1 MLTPLVAC
9 RRKNRDMLYLLDAT
23 DPTTP
28 FPDPENAERDPD
40 GLLAVGGDL
49 TPARLLNAYRRG
61 IFPWFGEHDPILWW
75 SPDPRMVLFPDRL
88 RISRSLAKTLRK
100 NRFRVSFDQAFS
112 RVIRACAGPRGNE
125 PDTWLSA
132 EMIQAYEQLHKRGI
146 AHSAE
151 VWLGDEL
158 VGGLYGIALGR
169 IFFGES
175 MFSRISDASKVA
187 FVQLVK
193 RLQRAGYELI
203 DCQVYTQHLESL
215 GAELI
220 LRSEFQKL
228 VDAGIKHPPLPTEF
242 SVSW

>member
-1 MLTPLVAC
+1 M
-9 RRKNRDMLYLLDAT
+9 LDAT
-23 DPTTP
+23 DPAAP
-28 FPDPENAERDPD
+28 FPDPENAEQDPD
-40 GLLAVGGDL
+40 GLLAIGGDL

-75 SPDPRMVLFPDRL
+75 SPDPRMVLFPDKL

-100 NRFRVSFDQAFS
+100 TSFRVSFDQAFS
-112 RVIRACAGPRGNE
+112 RVIRACAGPRRNE

-132 EMIQAYEQLHKRGI
+132 EMIQAYEQLHQHGI

-158 VGGLYGIALGR
+158 VGGLYGIAMGR

-175 MFSRISDASKVA
+175 MFSRLSDASKVA

-203 DCQVYTQHLESL
+203 DCQVYTRHLESL

-228 VDAGIKHPPLPTEF
+228 VDAGIEHPPLPTEF

>member
-1 MLTPLVAC
+1 
-9 RRKNRDMLYLLDAT
+9 MLYLLDGT
-23 DPTTP
+23 DPAAP
-28 FPDPENAERDPD
+28 FPDPENAEQDPD

-88 RISRSLAKTLRK
+88 RISRSLGKTLRRNK
-100 NRFRVSFDQAFS
+100 FGVSFDQAFS
-112 RVIRACAGPRGNE
+112 SVVRACAAPRENE
-125 PDTWLSA
+125 PGTWLCA
-132 EMIQAYEQLHKRGI
+132 EMIQAYERLHQCGV

-151 VWLGDEL
+151 VWHSDEL

-187 FVQLVK
+187 FVKLVE
-193 RLQRAGYELI
+193 RLHRAGYELI
-203 DCQVYTQHLESL
+203 DCQVYTRHLESL

-220 LRSEFQKL
+220 LRKEFQQL
-228 VDAGIKHPPLPTEF
+228 VDAGITKTPLPTEF
-242 SVSW
+242 SASW

>member
-1 MLTPLVAC
+1 
-9 RRKNRDMLYLLDAT
+9 MLYLLDAT
-23 DPTTP
+23 DPAAP
-28 FPDPENAERDPD
+28 FPDPEDAEQDPD
-40 GLLAVGGDL
+40 GLLAIGGDL

-88 RISRSLAKTLRK
+88 KINRSLGKTLRR
-100 NRFRVSFDQAFS
+100 NRFRVSFDQAFP
-112 RVIRACAGPRGNE
+112 RVIRACAAPRKNE
-125 PDTWLSA
+125 PGTWLSA
-132 EMIQAYEQLHKRGI
+132 EMIQSYEQLHQRGV

-151 VWLGDEL
+151 VWLGSEL

-175 MFSRISDASKVA
+175 MFSRIPDASKVA
-187 FVQLVK
+187 FVNLVK
-193 RLQRAGYELI
+193 RLRQAGYELI

-220 LRSEFQKL
+220 LRRQFQKL
-228 VDAGIKHPPLPTEF
+228 VDAGITQPPLPTEF
-242 SVSW
+242 SASW

>member
-1 MLTPLVAC
+1 M
-9 RRKNRDMLYLLDAT
+9 LDAT
-23 DPTTP
+23 DPTAP
-28 FPDPENAERDPD
+28 FPDPENAEQDPD

-75 SPDPRMVLFPDRL
+75 SPDPRMVLFPDKL
-88 RISRSLAKTLRK
+88 LISRSLAKTLRK
-100 NRFRVSFDQAFS
+100 NKFRVSFDQAFS
-112 RVIRACAGPRGNE
+112 RVIRACAGPRRNE

-132 EMIQAYEQLHKRGI
+132 EMIQAYEQLHQRGI

-203 DCQVYTQHLESL
+203 DCQVYTRHLESL

-228 VDAGIKHPPLPTEF
+228 LDAGIEHPPLPTEF